1 MTHRT
6 RTNILA
12 AALALLCVTAAAT
25 DGSSSRRLLN
35 GRRLNGPSDLL
46 NALLQDVNRPLIKT
60 LGHLKFKD
68 YDKSG
73 VKLTNLRT
81 FDFDVDGGQLLKGTL
96 SNDLKSV
103 ALSVSEFKVRLHSRW
118 KRTHGIW
125 RPGGQ
130 CDFQIKNVHA
140 KVSGDIA
147 SLSPFRF
154 SNVKV
159 DVQPGTIVPS
169 CDGLAG
175 AIINVAVHLFDDLVM
190 PQLHDIID
198 KDITQILEK
207 GTGQSLL
214 EQRLEQR
221 LSSSSSSS
229 TADEF
234 IADVLSP
241 LHLPSPPHAAET
253 QCLPNG
259 EYCSNSDPC
268 CGTCS
273 WGTCGDSTDEKE
285 VQDDDRAARLE
296 SITDVLSSSALP
308 ETQCIEDF
316 QKCGHGHQNCCN
328 NGLCLYQSGCN
339 GGFGGTCCDNKRRFA
354 A

>member
-6 RTNILA
+6 RTTNILA
-12 AALALLCVTAAAT
+12 ATLALLCVTAAAT

-46 NALLQDVNRPLIKT
+46 NALLQDVNHPLIDT

-68 YDKSG
+68 YDKHG

-81 FDFDVDGGQLLKGTL
+81 FDFDVDGGQLLKGKL
-96 SNDLKSV
+96 SDDLKSV

-118 KRTHGIW
+118 KRTQGIW
-125 RPGGQ
+125 KPGGQ
-130 CDFQIKNVHA
+130 CDFQIKNVKA

-154 SNVKV
+154 KNVKV

-190 PQLHDIID
+190 PQMHKIID
-198 KDITQILEK
+198 QKITQTLEK

-221 LSSSSSSS
+221 LSSSSS
-229 TADEF
+229 TADDF
-234 IADVLSP
+234 IADVLSS

-285 VQDDDRAARLE
+285 IQGDDLSSHAASSE
-296 SITDVLSSSALP
+296 FITDVLSSLDLP
-308 ETQCIEDF
+308 LTQ
-316 QKCGHGHQNCCN
+316 
-328 NGLCLYQSGCN
+328 
-339 GGFGGTCCDNKRRFA
+339 
-354 A
+354 